1 MADKPMKIAV
11 NPDSAR
17 LCGTD
22 DKNVGRTPMAEFG
35 WDHVHIK
42 SFDVAGAAR
51 WFQDQLGAKPVP
63 GTEIGEARADLMI
76 GGARL
81 LVTQVKAGDG
91 TNPTPPIPYA
101 GFEHF
106 GLTVRDIDKV
116 AAELK
121 ARGVEFTRD
130 PVTPRPGL
138 RICFIR
144 SPQGIS
150 IELLERDAKYK

>member
-1 MADKPMKIAV
+1 MP
-11 NPDSAR
+11 
-17 LCGTD
+17 
-22 DKNVGRTPMAEFG
+22 EFT

-42 SFDVAGAAR
+42 TYDVPASAA
-51 WFQDQLGAKPVP
+51 WFQNKLGAGLAQ
-63 GTEIGEARADLMI
+63 GTQVTDARAELMF
-76 GGARL
+76 GPCKV
-81 LVTQVKAGDG
+81 LVTQVKQGDG
-91 TNPTPPIPYA
+91 TNATPAIPYA

-121 ARGVEFTRD
+121 AKGVEFTRE
-130 PVTPRPGL
+130 PVTIRPGV

>member
-1 MADKPMKIAV
+1 MP
-11 NPDSAR
+11 
-17 LCGTD
+17 
-22 DKNVGRTPMAEFG
+22 EFT
-35 WDHVHIK
+35 WDHSHIK
-42 SFDVAGAAR
+42 TYD
-51 WFQDQLGAKPVP
+51 VP
-63 GTEIGEARADLMI
+63 GTAAWLQAHLCATKVDGTSVSEARADLMI
-76 GGARL
+76 GGTRF
-81 LVTQVKAGDG
+81 VITQVKQGDG
-91 TNPTPPIPYA
+91 VAATPAIPYA

-106 GLTVRDIDKV
+106 GLGVRDIDKV

-121 ARGVEFTRD
+121 AKGVEFTRD